1 LSPSTEP
8 ALRRVRIGSPASLR
22 KVLRG
27 ALSKRIATLVALAMA
42 SSLVVPGIA
51 LAQQPLLSQGSSGSS
66 VASVQKALGETPT
79 GYFGSQT
86 GQDVRNFQS
95 QRGLAVD
102 GIVGPQTRGAL
113 FGSGSSTST
122 HSSPMRSISSHHSS
136 SSSSSKS
143 SSSSSSSGYSIP
155 SSIVQCESQGNY
167 GAVNSSSG
175 AGGAY
180 QILPSTWRAYGGS
193 GSPQNASKAQQDSIA
208 SKIYQS
214 AGASQWSCR

>member
-8 ALRRVRIGSPASLR
+8 ALRRVRIGSPASLQR
-22 KVLRG
+22 ALRR
-27 ALSKRIATLVALAMA
+27 ALSKRVATLVAIAMA
-42 SSLVVPGIA
+42 ASLVIPGIA
-51 LAQQPLLSQGSSGSS
+51 QAQQALLSQGSSGSS
-66 VASVQKALGETPT
+66 VTSVQKALGETPT

-86 GQDVRNFQS
+86 RQDVLSFQS
-95 QRGLAVD
+95 QHGLLVD

-122 HSSPMRSISSHHSS
+122 QSSSKQSSSHHSS
-136 SSSSSKS
+136 SSSSSS
-143 SSSSSSSGYSIP
+143 GSSSSGYSIP

-167 GAVNSSSG
+167 GAVNPSTG

-180 QILPSTWRAYGGS
+180 QIMPSTWRAYGGS
-193 GSPQNASKAQQDSIA
+193 GSPQNASKAEQDSVA
-208 SKIYQS
+208 AKIYNS